1 MLHRFSGVFLPSLPT
16 PLFAPLACAFSHQEI
31 NRIVH
36 AIRFFDEEMAKE
48 SEIFD
53 FTKHSKDLFLVA
65 GAHTTQKHIDWMK
78 AGESEIKRYNLPLN
92 PNTIACLRQKAK
104 YLLLY
109 SFQTDKEDTA
119 LHVYSV
125 KYAENW
131 DKEQIIASGY
141 PYPHHE
147 KYAVLFLTK
156 EYEIPEVQISIL
168 RESKRIVAGNHYR
181 NSAFVIKGEDI
192 QTSLSAKKFTFIDL
206 FAGAGGLSEGF
217 VRVGFKPI
225 AHIEMNN
232 YACDT
237 LRTRAAFHYLDEH
250 NQLDIYEEYLRTKKE
265 KENGE
270 ALWKQVPQRVIDSVI
285 EATIGANT
293 IDGIFKRVDEL
304 TNGEHVDLIIGG
316 PPCQAYSI
324 AGRARM
330 GDKVLDD
337 PRNELYKYYVE
348 FLKRYTPEMFVFEN
362 VPGIQTAKK
371 GEPFKDLR
379 RVVDEAG
386 YEMDFRVQLASDHG
400 VLQNR
405 RRMIIVGWKK
415 GSNLRYP
422 ELQPEL
428 SNYTIRRDILAD
440 LPERKAGEGH
450 LCAPIEYTKPANEM
464 PYLVEKGLRGKMPF
478 TTQHIARPNNLN
490 DREIYKMAV
499 EWWKRGKRL
508 KYTDI
513 PADHQKHKNK
523 QTFLNRFQVVDPNGC
538 CHTLVAHIA
547 MDGHYYIY
555 PTENP
560 TVDNVRSI
568 TIREAAR
575 IQSFPDDYFFEGSRS
590 AAFKQIGNA
599 VPVLLAEKIANE
611 VNILLSEYHEH

>member
-1 MLHRFSGVFLPSLPT
+1 M
-16 PLFAPLACAFSHQEI
+16 I
-31 NRIVH
+31 NE
-36 AIRFFDEEMAKE
+36 D
-48 SEIFD
+48 IFD
-53 FTKHSKDLFLVA
+53 
-65 GAHTTQKHIDWMK
+65 
-78 AGESEIKRYNLPLN
+78 
-92 PNTIACLRQKAK
+92 
-104 YLLLY
+104 
-109 SFQTDKEDTA
+109 
-119 LHVYSV
+119 
-125 KYAENW
+125 
-131 DKEQIIASGY
+131 
-141 PYPHHE
+141 
-147 KYAVLFLTK
+147 
-156 EYEIPEVQISIL
+156 
-168 RESKRIVAGNHYR
+168 
-181 NSAFVIKGEDI
+181 
-192 QTSLSAKKFTFIDL
+192 SL
-206 FAGAGGLSEGF
+206 
-217 VRVGFKPI
+217 
-225 AHIEMNN
+225 
-232 YACDT
+232 
-237 LRTRAAFHYLDEH
+237 
-250 NQLDIYEEYLRTKKE
+250 
-265 KENGE
+265 
-270 ALWKQVPQRVIDSVI
+270 
-285 EATIGANT
+285 
-293 IDGIFKRVDEL
+293 
-304 TNGEHVDLIIGG
+304 
-316 PPCQAYSI
+316 
-324 AGRARM
+324 
-330 GDKVLDD
+330 
-337 PRNELYKYYVE
+337 
-348 FLKRYTPEMFVFEN
+348 MFVFEN

-611 VNILLSEYHEH
+611 VNILLSKYHEH